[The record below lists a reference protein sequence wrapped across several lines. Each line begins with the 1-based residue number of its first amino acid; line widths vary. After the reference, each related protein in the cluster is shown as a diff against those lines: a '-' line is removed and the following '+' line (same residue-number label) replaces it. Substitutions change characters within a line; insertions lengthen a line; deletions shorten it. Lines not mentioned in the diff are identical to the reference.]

1 MRPHSFSVGQSVEL
15 VSGRL
20 SGNVPGGSY
29 VVLRQLPND
38 SADREYRV
46 KNARD
51 GHERVVRESELRQ
64 EQAPS
69 SGERDPWA
77 KAAPATAAARLRR
90 P

>member
-1 MRPHSFSVGQSVEL
+1 MRPHSFAIGQSVEL
-15 VSGRL
+15 VSSRL

-38 SADREYRV
+38 GEDREYRV

-51 GHERVVRESELRQ
+51 GHERVVRESEVRADTVTL
-64 EQAPS
+64 

-77 KAAPATAAARLRR
+77 GTAGAKGRR

>member
-1 MRPHSFSVGQSVEL
+1 MRPHSFSVGQNVEL
-15 VSGRL
+15 VSSRL

-29 VVLRQLPND
+29 IVLRQLPND
-38 SADREYRV
+38 SEDREYRV

-51 GHERVVRESELRQ
+51 GHERVVRESEVRADAGTL
-64 EQAPS
+64 

-77 KAAPATAAARLRR
+77 AGAKGRR

>member
-15 VSGRL
+15 VASRL

-38 SADREYRV
+38 GEDREYRV
-46 KNARD
+46 KNTRD
-51 GHERVVRESELRQ
+51 GHERVVRESEVRSDAGTL
-64 EQAPS
+64 

-77 KAAPATAAARLRR
+77 GAPGAKARR
-90 P
+90 R